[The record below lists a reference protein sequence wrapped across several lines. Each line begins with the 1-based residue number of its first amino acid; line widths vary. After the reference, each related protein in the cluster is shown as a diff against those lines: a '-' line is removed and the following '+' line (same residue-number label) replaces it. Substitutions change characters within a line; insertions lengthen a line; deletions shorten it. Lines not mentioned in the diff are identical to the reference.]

1 VNLILKVK
9 EPATPAVQAASAA
22 RVLSRAVLRRRLLQA
37 AVQSHHV
44 AGSRSNSA
52 PREANTP
59 IPARKSP
66 SATQPLFRV
75 PVRKRKTTRPESKRQ
90 LAPGTSH
97 ISTSHISTSHIS
109 TSHIIYHEPIRSA
122 ILITPSKPV
131 DNRFSSSIPITEL
144 LRLSQQG
151 DTQAGDHLFRVV
163 FGQLRRIAAANLRR
177 EHHPLPLQPTE
188 LVNEAY
194 VHLFGNREKDF
205 QNREHFFR
213 VAARAMRCVLADIAR
228 KRNATKRMDGLI
240 QVPLDEAIPDS
251 RRAWPEKV
259 LMFEEALLKL
269 AQMDSRA
276 AEIVELKVFLG
287 LTDQQVSDNLGYSVR
302 TVKRDFKAAKAWLQ
316 AEMSPISSKAKAN
329 AARAVGNG

>member
-1 VNLILKVK
+1 MKLILKVK
-9 EPATPAVQAASAA
+9 EPSNQAFHAASAA
-22 RVLSRAVLRRRLLQA
+22 GALSRAVLRRRLLQA

-44 AGSRSNSA
+44 AGIGSNSA

-59 IPARKSP
+59 ILARKSP

-75 PVRKRKTTRPESKRQ
+75 LVKERKTTRPKRKRQ
-90 LAPGTSH
+90 LLAGTPH
-97 ISTSHISTSHIS
+97 TV
-109 TSHIIYHEPIRSA
+109 YHEAIGSA
-122 ILITPSKPV
+122 ILVTPFKPV
-131 DNRFSSSIPITEL
+131 DNRFSTSIPITEL
-144 LRLSQQG
+144 LKLSQQG

-177 EHHPLPLQPTE
+177 EHHACPLQPTE

-205 QNREHFFR
+205 KNREHFFR
-213 VAARAMRCVLADIAR
+213 VAARAMRCVLSDIAR
-228 KRNATKRMDGLI
+228 KRNAAKRMDGLI

-251 RRAWPEKV
+251 RLAWPEKV
-259 LMFEEALLKL
+259 LMFEEALIKL
-269 AQMDSRA
+269 AQMDPRA

-329 AARAVGNG
+329 ASRAVGNG